1 MLTATFKDI
10 EMAMMHG
17 SIAQVPFSKN
27 RKFVYS
33 TAVSNNVSRGE
44 QRKAA
49 AGLFFG
55 WLFLIASAA
64 LLALSAVRYVKIKKE
79 ADATMKEPLMPSDNG
94 VAA

>member
-1 MLTATFKDI
+1 MMTATFKDV

-27 RKFVYS
+27 RNFVYS
-33 TAVSNNVSRGE
+33 TSVANVSRSE
-44 QRKAA
+44 ERKAA
-49 AGLFFG
+49 AGLVLG

-64 LLALSAVRYVKIKKE
+64 LLALSASRYMKIKKE